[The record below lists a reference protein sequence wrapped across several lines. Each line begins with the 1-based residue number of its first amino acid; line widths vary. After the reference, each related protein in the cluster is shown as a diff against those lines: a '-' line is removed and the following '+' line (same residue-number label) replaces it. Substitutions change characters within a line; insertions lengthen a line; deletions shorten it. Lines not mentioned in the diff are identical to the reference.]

1 MLDDAYDHA
10 LSTTLL
16 GPAGHLHAQ
25 VGYFRQHAADRR
37 VGRALDEVA
46 AESAIFMSRL
56 VWDASQRR
64 DHQTPMRYL
73 EQAADAASHA
83 HDPFTQAYAML
94 RKSYIVL
101 YGQKN
106 PLRGLELAAHA
117 AELASASSPALAG
130 LALVHEAEG
139 YAMAGDRRECE
150 RSLGRAEEAIPAA
163 DDDDIGAP
171 YFTLSEYRRV
181 AGSCFLA
188 LGASDRAE
196 LILAASAA
204 ALADKKKSQSI
215 ALGNLALAL
224 IRQHKLEQAAA
235 VLHQAIDAL
244 ESIRGGGGLNLAFAA
259 GRELRPWQH
268 EPWVQEI
275 RDRLMALMEAA

>member
-1 MLDDAYDHA
+1 MAARRAELAQRRRAAGFSQEQLAERLRVERSTVARWERAQTQPQPWLRPRLADALGVSLADHDALLGPGVLPLHPDAIGRVRYMEEHPASFDLVAVATLNEQLRMLDDAYDHA

-37 VGRALDEVA
+37 VGRALNEVA

-56 VWDASQRR
+56 VWDAGQRR

-106 PLRGLELAAHA
+106 PLRGTN
-117 AELASASSPALAG
+117 SGCPC
-130 LALVHEAEG
+130 
-139 YAMAGDRRECE
+139 RRS
-150 RSLGRAEEAIPAA
+150 RQRLQSGVGRPR
-163 DDDDIGAP
+163 P
-171 YFTLSEYRRV
+171 
-181 AGSCFLA
+181 
-188 LGASDRAE
+188 RA
-196 LILAASAA
+196 
-204 ALADKKKSQSI
+204 
-215 ALGNLALAL
+215 
-224 IRQHKLEQAAA
+224 
-235 VLHQAIDAL
+235 
-244 ESIRGGGGLNLAFAA
+244 
-259 GRELRPWQH
+259 
-268 EPWVQEI
+268 
-275 RDRLMALMEAA
+275 